1 MEVSMEEIIGRVK
14 DIKQVADI
22 DTPAWEDD
30 SFDVTIR
37 VRDVKF
43 EELVNMF
50 TSKARSN
57 LRRFKEVSI
66 KVVE

>member
-1 MEVSMEEIIGRVK
+1 MTYYFIN
-14 DIKQVADI
+14 
-22 DTPAWEDD
+22 

-57 LRRFKEVSI
+57 LRSFKEVSI

>member
-1 MEVSMEEIIGRVK
+1 MEVSMEEIIGRVRG
-14 DIKQVADI
+14 IKQVSDI
-22 DTPAWEDD
+22 DTPEWEDD
-30 SFDVTIR
+30 SFDVIIR

-57 LRRFKEVSI
+57 LRSFKEVSI

>member
-14 DIKQVADI
+14 GIKQVAI
-22 DTPAWEDD
+22 PAWEDD

-57 LRRFKEVSI
+57 LRSFKEISI